1 VLLSVPSAVERVKT
15 AVRPF
20 LARHPRLRRALMR
33 IRGIEPPPPA
43 APVLPTQAP
52 VASSAVTE
60 RWDQLASE
68 EFVRD
73 LSRRSWT
80 GIPQIHLNHNFRVTG
95 DRSAYWV
102 NWLRDRYF
110 PGGFA
115 GDTLSLGCGE
125 GHLDRILKDCGFTF
139 RSFTGLDISP
149 KAVERARTLADEKGG
164 LAPATTYATADLNT
178 QTLPEQAYD
187 FIYFFQSLHH
197 IEALEHMLQQCVRAL
212 RPNGVLMVNEYV
224 GPSRFQ
230 WTERQRTMS
239 DALIMLLPPDLRVD
253 LLKADGTLK
262 TRSVAPTVEDM
273 IIGDPSEAVRSG
285 EIEAVLAAHFDIV
298 DDKPWGGT
306 LNYLV
311 FENIAGN
318 FDAGNPYHQA
328 IAELL
333 IHHEN
338 ILIDF
343 NVLPSDFK
351 ILVAKHRSARGAARH

>member
-1 VLLSVPSAVERVKT
+1 
-15 AVRPF
+15 
-20 LARHPRLRRALMR
+20 
-33 IRGIEPPPPA
+33 
-43 APVLPTQAP
+43 
-52 VASSAVTE
+52 
-60 RWDQLASE
+60 
-68 EFVRD
+68 
-73 LSRRSWT
+73 
-80 GIPQIHLNHNFRVTG
+80 
-95 DRSAYWV
+95 
-102 NWLRDRYF
+102 
-110 PGGFA
+110 
-115 GDTLSLGCGE
+115 
-125 GHLDRILKDCGFTF
+125 
-139 RSFTGLDISP
+139 
-149 KAVERARTLADEKGG
+149 
-164 LAPATTYATADLNT
+164 
-178 QTLPEQAYD
+178 
-187 FIYFFQSLHH
+187 
-197 IEALEHMLQQCVRAL
+197 
-212 RPNGVLMVNEYV
+212 MVNEYV

-230 WTERQRTMS
+230 WTQRQRTMS

-262 TRSVAPTVEDM
+262 TRSVAPTVQDM

-338 ILIDF
+338 VLIDF

-351 ILVAKHRSARGAARH
+351 ILVAKHRSARGASRL